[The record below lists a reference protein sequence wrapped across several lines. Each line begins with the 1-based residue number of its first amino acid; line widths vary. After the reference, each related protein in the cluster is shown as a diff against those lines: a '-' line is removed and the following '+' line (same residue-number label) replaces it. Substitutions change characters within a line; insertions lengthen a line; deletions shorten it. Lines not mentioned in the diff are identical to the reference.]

1 MQDGMLRV
9 ILLRNSKALA
19 SLYAIIQSQPSLA
32 DSVEAIYICNDFKGS
47 QSFFSNKFETRIC
60 DPLVPVIQCCKKL
73 KILELDDLTFN
84 PSATKSVLSQLHSRR
99 LESLRLNAP
108 SDTVMA
114 ALMRHPCLRTLQI
127 FGDDINNPSN
137 GNLPFLQ
144 ELIIKGSG
152 PRFRISNLSSW
163 NIMSVTTLIIDCKR
177 AFIGEAQLEKALNP
191 IATQLLYFSIE
202 AGIIDINIY
211 WITARC
217 TNLET
222 ICLSYSQLNRH
233 NREANVEGGTNRTIH
248 GNLKTIGLFGLFEH
262 HADAPELVMF
272 NRTSFPRLST
282 IRVLHSNLMQLA
294 YRVKH
299 GQVDVVRPLEE
310 WHAHFDRIGIR
321 LEDSSGQRVGSLPPY
336 ETAKSQLAT
345 LY

>member
-9 ILLRNSKALA
+9 ILLRKSKALA

-32 DSVEAIYICNDFKGS
+32 DSVEAIYICNDFNDFES
-47 QSFFSNKFETRIC
+47 LFSNEFETLC
-60 DPLVPVIQCCKKL
+60 DRLVPVIQCCKKL
-73 KILELDDLTFN
+73 KILELDDLTSN
-84 PSATKSVLSQLHSRR
+84 PSATRSVLSQLHSRR

-108 SDTVMA
+108 SETVMD

-127 FGDDINNPSN
+127 FGDDINNPSS

-152 PRFRISNLSSW
+152 PRFRITNLSSW
-163 NIMSVTTLIIDCKR
+163 NIMSVTTLIIDCKS
-177 AFIGEAQLEKALNP
+177 AFVGEAQLEKALSP
-191 IATQLLYFSIE
+191 IAAQLLYFSIE
-202 AGIIDINIY
+202 AGILDIDIY

-217 TNLET
+217 ANLET
-222 ICLSYSQLNRH
+222 LCLSYSQLNRH
-233 NREANVEGGTNRTIH
+233 NREAHLQGGTNRTIH

-262 HADAPELVMF
+262 NTDAPELVMF
-272 NRTSFPRLST
+272 SRTSFPRLST

-294 YRVKH
+294 YRVKR
-299 GQVDVVRPLEE
+299 GQADVVRHLEE

-336 ETAKSQLAT
+336 ETAKNQLAT
-345 LY
+345 LC